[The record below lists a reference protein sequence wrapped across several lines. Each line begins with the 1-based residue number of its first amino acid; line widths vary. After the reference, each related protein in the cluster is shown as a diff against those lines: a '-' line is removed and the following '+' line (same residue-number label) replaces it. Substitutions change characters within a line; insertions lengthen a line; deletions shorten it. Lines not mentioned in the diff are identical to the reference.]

1 MADPVI
7 PAEALIVKQS
17 DQFTLWE
24 VPKSARDSF
33 SAGPNSMG
41 RTRPAEQ

>member
-7 PAEALIVKQS
+7 PEEARIVKQS

-24 VPKSARDSF
+24 VPKSARDAF
-33 SAGPNSMG
+33 SASPDRMD
-41 RTRPAEQ
+41 RTRPE

>member
-7 PAEALIVKQS
+7 PQEAIIVKQS

-24 VPKSARDSF
+24 VPKSARESF
-33 SAGPNSMG
+33 SAGLDIIG
-41 RTRPAEQ
+41 RTRPAQQ

>member
-7 PAEALIVKQS
+7 PAEAIIVKQS

-33 SAGPNSMG
+33 SAGPDSMR
-41 RTRPAEQ
+41 RTRPADQ

>member
-7 PAEALIVKQS
+7 PAEARIVKQS

-33 SAGPNSMG
+33 SAGPDSMR
-41 RTRPAEQ
+41 RTRPVEQ

>member
-7 PAEALIVKQS
+7 PPEALIVKQS

-24 VPKSARDSF
+24 VPKSARESF
-33 SAGPNSMG
+33 SAGPESMG
-41 RTRPAEQ
+41 RTRSAEQ